1 MPLMKR
7 QTAFKLNIRQILESE
22 KDILDGKFKMLFVPN
37 RNDKNKKE
45 ISRVNLIANV
55 IEKFISD
62 DRRFASLK
70 LDDASGQIRIKTF
83 GGECKK
89 VENIEIGDTV
99 RIVGWIR
106 FYNAELYV
114 IPEIIKKIAP
124 EWLLA
129 RKLELEKEYRN
140 GVSYEVSVKKISKSE
155 EVRRPDSSKIYPPSL
170 PSTEEKKEEIK
181 IQEAPQ
187 KTIQEISQEPTLQE
201 IPQKTSFGEE
211 EKIRGVNEQI
221 TLFSKTPGS
230 ESSEEKSSK
239 TLTQIEKIESPPKL
253 VSTLRIIILDKIKD
267 LSKESDSGAAID
279 ELIMALDAPVQDINE
294 IIEVLLEE
302 GIIFEPKP
310 GRLRVL

>member
-129 RKLELEKEYRN
+129 RKLELEK
-140 GVSYEVSVKKISKSE
+140 
-155 EVRRPDSSKIYPPSL
+155 
-170 PSTEEKKEEIK
+170 
-181 IQEAPQ
+181 
-187 KTIQEISQEPTLQE
+187 
-201 IPQKTSFGEE
+201 
-211 EKIRGVNEQI
+211 
-221 TLFSKTPGS
+221 
-230 ESSEEKSSK
+230 
-239 TLTQIEKIESPPKL
+239 
-253 VSTLRIIILDKIKD
+253 
-267 LSKESDSGAAID
+267 
-279 ELIMALDAPVQDINE
+279 
-294 IIEVLLEE
+294 
-302 GIIFEPKP
+302 
-310 GRLRVL
+310 